1 MICDS
6 WSTSSP
12 IISSSVISS
21 TILSSPSWDIFQ
33 SGSVIGKVSCSH
45 LVSTYGCQLDIGD
58 VLEGPRLQTGGVGWP
73 GYTGFVYLSR
83 SWFCPG
89 RVFEGAAHIPLCLD
103 ALIFYSPL
111 EGTLCVMWRTRVQN
125 SVSGF

>member
-1 MICDS
+1 MICINTRNDLQFLEYILS
-6 WSTSSP
+6 HNLVFRNIFNHP
-12 IISSSVISS
+12 IF
-21 TILSSPSWDIFQ
+21 TIL
-33 SGSVIGKVSCSH
+33 GH
-45 LVSTYGCQLDIGD
+45 LPKLDIGD
-58 VLEGPRLQTGGVGWP
+58 VLEGPWLQTGGVGWP

-111 EGTLCVMWRTRVQN
+111 EGTLCVTWRTRVQN